1 MMEARKERLA
11 GSNQN
16 PVPIFD
22 MKEIQKS
29 KNLLRLKTDCE
40 ERARSRSRPGVG
52 EVQYVD
58 PTRKVGVV
66 MGVKDIGADM
76 KKGKGGNSR

>member
-1 MMEARKERLA
+1 MEARKERLA
-11 GSNQN
+11 GSSQN
-16 PVPIFD
+16 SVPMFD

-58 PTRKVGVV
+58 ATRKVGVV